1 MMDGKAFGAEVVDI
15 VKGYVELTLAPVL
28 DKLAAATAEVSTL
41 KGEVETLRRALADLP
56 KEQPDFAKMAS
67 DAAEAA
73 VRALPPVE
81 AKEVDLTALRQIV
94 SAEVAAL
101 PKPENGKD
109 ADPEVIRQTVADAM
123 AGIVL
128 PERDAEADR
137 EVIRELVTEAV
148 AALPTPKDG
157 KDVDQAAVEATI
169 VDEVRKAVAAL
180 PAPKDGHSPSVEE
193 YGPIIAETVQRA
205 VAAIP
210 AAKDGVNLAGALI
223 DRDGNLI
230 LTLSN
235 GQTCPLG
242 RVVGKDGVDADMV
255 ALERRAGEMIAALP
269 KPRDGKD
276 GVDGIGFDDMTCE
289 IRDDGVFLVWDK
301 GDLVKEARLPIP
313 IDRGVFKEG
322 QTYRQGD
329 GVTWGGSFWIAQVE
343 TADKPDTGK
352 GWRLAV
358 KKGRDGKDAVV
369 KEQKPAGPVKVG

>member
-56 KEQPDFAKMAS
+56 KEQPDFAK
-67 DAAEAA
+67 
-73 VRALPPVE
+73 
-81 AKEVDLTALRQIV
+81 
-94 SAEVAAL
+94 AAL

-157 KDVDQAAVEATI
+157 ESVDPAEVDQAAVEATI

>member
-1 MMDGKAFGAEVVDI
+1 MRW
-15 VKGYVELTLAPVL
+15 L
-28 DKLAAATAEVSTL
+28 VSFCRNVT
-41 KGEVETLRRALADLP
+41 
-56 KEQPDFAKMAS
+56 
-67 DAAEAA
+67 
-73 VRALPPVE
+73 
-81 AKEVDLTALRQIV
+81 
-94 SAEVAAL
+94 
-101 PKPENGKD
+101 PKPTAKSFWTTSSVWSTKRLLRSPP
-109 ADPEVIRQTVADAM
+109 APA
-123 AGIVL
+123 
-128 PERDAEADR
+128 
-137 EVIRELVTEAV
+137 
-148 AALPTPKDG
+148 G

-322 QTYRQGD
+322 QDLPAGRWRDLGRFVLDCTGGDRGQTGHRQGLASCREKGPRWQGCCRQGTEAGRPGEGRLRCWMLVSRERFKQALHITTSD
-329 GVTWGGSFWIAQVE
+329 DDGPDRCADLRGVTICCPVSERAGRR
-343 TADKPDTGK
+343 TAVD
-352 GWRLAV
+352 
-358 KKGRDGKDAVV
+358 
-369 KEQKPAGPVKVG
+369 